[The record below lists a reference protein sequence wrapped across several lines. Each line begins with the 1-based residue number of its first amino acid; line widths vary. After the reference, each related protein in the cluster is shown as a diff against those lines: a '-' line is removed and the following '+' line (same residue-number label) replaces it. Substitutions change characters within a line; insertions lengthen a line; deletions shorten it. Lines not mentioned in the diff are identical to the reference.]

1 MRMYDLI
8 EKKKHGGTLTDEE
21 IREMIALYTDGT
33 IPDYQM
39 SALMMAIYFQGMT
52 DAETFTLTEAM
63 AKSGDTVCLDRF
75 GDRSVDKHST
85 GGVGDKTT
93 LIVAPIVA
101 AAGGI
106 VAKMSGRGLGHT
118 GGTVDKLESFPG
130 FRTSLPPQEFA
141 DQAER
146 VGLAVIG
153 QSANLA
159 PADKKLYALRDVT
172 ATVDSLPLIASS
184 IMSKKLAA
192 GTRSIVLD
200 VKCGSGAFMRTPE
213 DATRLAETMVRIG
226 IAHGRN
232 TAAVITNMDIPL
244 GHAIGNAMEVTE
256 AIEVLRGGGP
266 DDLRTVCLTLAT
278 RMIALSCK
286 KSIDEARTIA
296 EDCLYGG
303 KAYAK
308 FCEWIEAQGGDASY
322 AKDPALFGRAA
333 HTGEVCAEAGGYLS
347 ACNAELIGTA
357 AMILGAGRQTKD
369 SVIDLRAGI
378 LLLKKPGD
386 PVEKGEVIARL
397 FTERADTL
405 DAAAD
410 TVRAALTFSETA
422 VEKQPLIFAVIDN
435 HAVFSKEEPT
445 P

>member
-8 EKKKHGGTLTDEE
+8 EKKKHGVALTREE
-21 IREMIALYTDGT
+21 IFEMISLYTDEK

-39 SALMMAIYFQGMT
+39 SALMMAIYFNGMT
-52 DAETFTLTEAM
+52 DEETFTLTEAM
-63 AKSGDTVCLDRF
+63 AKSGDTVDLSRF

-130 FRTSLPPQEFA
+130 FRTSLTPEEFA
-141 DQAER
+141 DQSEQ

-153 QSANLA
+153 QSADLA

-226 IAHGRN
+226 IANGRN

-278 RMIALSCK
+278 RMIALSCQ
-286 KSIDEARTIA
+286 KSIEEARQIA

-308 FCEWIEAQGGDASY
+308 FCQWIEAQGGDASY
-322 AKDPALFGRAA
+322 AKDPALFGIAA
-333 HTGEVCAEAGGYLS
+333 HMGEVCAEDDLYIAS
-347 ACNAELIGTA
+347 CNAEMIGTA

-369 SVIDLRAGI
+369 SVIDPRAGI
-378 LLLKKPGD
+378 HLLKKPGD
-386 PVEKGEVIARL
+386 RVKKGEVIARL
-397 FTERADTL
+397 FTERKDTL
-405 DAAAD
+405 DAAAS
-410 TVRAALTFSETA
+410 TVRSALTFSESA
-422 VEKQPLIFAVIDN
+422 IEAQPLIYAIIDGN
-435 HAVFSKEEPT
+435 TVCPKEDA
-445 P
+445 

>member
-8 EKKKHGGTLTDEE
+8 EKKKHGVALTREE
-21 IREMIALYTDGT
+21 IFEMISLYTDEK

-39 SALMMAIYFQGMT
+39 SALMMAIYFNGMT
-52 DAETFTLTEAM
+52 DEETFTLTEAM
-63 AKSGDTVCLDRF
+63 AKSGDTVDLSRF

-130 FRTSLPPQEFA
+130 FRTSLTPEEFA
-141 DQAER
+141 DQSEQ

-153 QSANLA
+153 QSADLA

-226 IAHGRN
+226 IA
-232 TAAVITNMDIPL
+232 
-244 GHAIGNAMEVTE
+244 
-256 AIEVLRGGGP
+256 
-266 DDLRTVCLTLAT
+266 
-278 RMIALSCK
+278 
-286 KSIDEARTIA
+286 
-296 EDCLYGG
+296 
-303 KAYAK
+303 
-308 FCEWIEAQGGDASY
+308 
-322 AKDPALFGRAA
+322 
-333 HTGEVCAEAGGYLS
+333 
-347 ACNAELIGTA
+347 
-357 AMILGAGRQTKD
+357 
-369 SVIDLRAGI
+369 
-378 LLLKKPGD
+378 
-386 PVEKGEVIARL
+386 
-397 FTERADTL
+397 
-405 DAAAD
+405 
-410 TVRAALTFSETA
+410 
-422 VEKQPLIFAVIDN
+422 
-435 HAVFSKEEPT
+435 
-445 P
+445 